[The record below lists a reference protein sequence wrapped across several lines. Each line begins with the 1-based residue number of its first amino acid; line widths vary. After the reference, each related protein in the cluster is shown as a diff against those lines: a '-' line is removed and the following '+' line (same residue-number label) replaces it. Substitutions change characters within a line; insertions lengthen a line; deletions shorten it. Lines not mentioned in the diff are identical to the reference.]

1 MVGLSWWQLFRAGES
16 VIEPHCSRTLAS
28 AAFRCIGLLG
38 YGSGWDRLVPAWLV
52 ILSFLTG
59 VCCAL
64 SAVFIYHCI
73 ANRTKHAVSPSEEV
87 PVLRNISID
96 ASSPVTV
103 SSSPP
108 TTSGAQPAPGGRG
121 LPRLRRGGGAL
132 A

>member
-1 MVGLSWWQLFRAGES
+1 MVGLSWWQLFRVGES

-38 YGSGWDRLVPAWLV
+38 YGSGWDRLVPVWLV

-64 SAVFIYHCI
+64 SAVFICHCI
-73 ANRTKHAVSPSEEV
+73 VGRTKGAVEPSEEV
-87 PVLRNISID
+87 PVLRNITVDAAAPVSISD
-96 ASSPVTV
+96 PP
-103 SSSPP
+103 PP
-108 TTSGAQPAPGGRG
+108 TSGSQLALGGRG
-121 LPRLRRGGGAL
+121 VPRLRRGGGAL